1 MVPNN
6 YFFYGFIAIML
17 VIILCIALDNMEL
30 FLSYLKSSVNNKAYG
45 IQDSFGNTQI
55 AADMLARLHD
65 KIEEYA
71 AAVKK
76 AYPSD
81 ERVARMWNRLH
92 GIVIEEA
99 PDETDSSTYT
109 INKGELMAI
118 CLRPKDGNG
127 KLDTKNFHDE
137 NTMWFVVAHEL
148 SHVMS
153 ISEGHGAEFVE
164 NFRFILRTS
173 HELGFY
179 QNPVDYRSNPMTYC
193 GVRVTNNPYY

>member
-6 YFFYGFIAIML
+6 YFFYGFIAVML
-17 VIILCIALDNMEL
+17 VIILCILLDNMEL
-30 FLSYLKSSVNNKAYG
+30 FLSYLKSTVNNKEYG

-65 KIEEYA
+65 KIHEYA
-71 AAVKK
+71 AALKK
-76 AYPSD
+76 AYPND
-81 ERVARMWNRLH
+81 ERVARMWKRLN

-109 INKGELMAI
+109 INKGESMAI

-127 KLDTKNFHDE
+127 KINGKDFHDE
-137 NTMWFVVAHEL
+137 NTMWFVMAHEL

-153 ISEGHGAEFVE
+153 ISEGHGSEFVE

-179 QNPVDYRSNPMTYC
+179 QNPVDYRISPITYC
-193 GVRVTNNPYY
+193 GVKVTNNPYY